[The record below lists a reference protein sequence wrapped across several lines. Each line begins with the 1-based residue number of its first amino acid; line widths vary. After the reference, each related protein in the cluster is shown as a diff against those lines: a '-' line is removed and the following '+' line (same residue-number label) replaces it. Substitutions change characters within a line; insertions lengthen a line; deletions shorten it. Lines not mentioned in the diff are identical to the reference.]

1 MSHSNESASQAL
13 DNRQFG
19 ESSNS
24 ESWHKVDSPT
34 SEVTQ
39 DANSDFVAGASANS
53 TMSVLVRTIQNEI
66 IPRLMMAHR
75 TPAECVIHP
84 SSALPF
90 AVLEAEV
97 DHFVGLL
104 LDADQD
110 AALKWIENARDKG
123 VSIESVFLNLLAPAA
138 RKLGEMWE
146 EDERD
151 FTEVGL
157 GLGELHKI
165 LHLIPT
171 MHEMHKKQAPN
182 GLSILLAPAPGDQ
195 HTLGLAM
202 VAEFFQ
208 RDGWMVDGGTSAE
221 TEDPAVLVKANKYDV
236 VGLSLATSNGF
247 QRLQSCIAEI
257 RKAASPRK
265 VCIIVGGPFFTAH
278 PEKFLLVGADLS
290 LQDANTAPT
299 LVQKHIESGILGI
312 AH

>member
-1 MSHSNESASQAL
+1 MSHSKRNANEAF
-13 DNRQFG
+13 DNREFG

-24 ESWHKVDSPT
+24 GSWNEAQSNAPQ
-34 SEVTQ
+34 VTQ
-39 DANSDFVAGASANS
+39 NAHSDIVAGSADNS
-53 TMSVLVRTIQNEI
+53 TVSVLVRTIQNEI

-75 TPAECVIHP
+75 TPAECVINP
-84 SSALPF
+84 ASLPYSI
-90 AVLEAEV
+90 LNTDV

-104 LDADQD
+104 LDGDQD

-165 LHLIPT
+165 LHLIPSL
-171 MHEMHKKQAPN
+171 HEMQRKKAPN

-208 RDGWMVDGGTSAE
+208 RDGWSVDGGSSAE
-221 TEDPAVLVKANKYDV
+221 TDDPAVLVKAGKYDV

-247 QRLQSCIAEI
+247 QRLQSCISDI
-257 RKAASPRK
+257 RKAASPHRI
-265 VCIIVGGPFFTAH
+265 CIIVGGPFFTAH
-278 PEKFLLVGADLS
+278 PEKVILVGADLS
-290 LQDANTAPT
+290 LQDANTAPN
-299 LVQKHIESGILGI
+299 LVQMHIESGSSKIS
-312 AH
+312 H